1 MDSSRPRT
9 LRPRPKL
16 ITRVLPEHYS
26 STQKPVTNDS
36 IAYAHAGT
44 SALACLARGGLCRG
58 LPQQPTKSP
67 RSFPARRIT
76 CTRIHRPTDKH
87 TTRPHTHFTGLTSM
101 PGKIPLAITLA
112 LPLTITTAAQ
122 SPSTISSEDRTFMAS
137 QIYHVIS
144 PFFPGLAQQ
153 KFDAAYNT
161 QAHALDYLRPIPR
174 PIQPRSGG
182 IH

>member
-44 SALACLARGGLCRG
+44 SALAYLARGGLCRG

-67 RSFPARRIT
+67 RSFPAPSLT

-87 TTRPHTHFTGLTSM
+87 TTRRHTHFTGLTSM
-101 PGKIPLAITLA
+101 PGKIPLACTLA
-112 LPLTITTAAQ
+112 LALTITTAAQ
-122 SPSTISSEDRTFMAS
+122 SPSTISSEDRTFM
-137 QIYHVIS
+137 
-144 PFFPGLAQQ
+144 
-153 KFDAAYNT
+153 
-161 QAHALDYLRPIPR
+161 
-174 PIQPRSGG
+174 
-182 IH
+182 

>member
-1 MDSSRPRT
+1 
-9 LRPRPKL
+9 
-16 ITRVLPEHYS
+16 
-26 STQKPVTNDS
+26 
-36 IAYAHAGT
+36 
-44 SALACLARGGLCRG
+44 
-58 LPQQPTKSP
+58 
-67 RSFPARRIT
+67 
-76 CTRIHRPTDKH
+76 
-87 TTRPHTHFTGLTSM
+87 M

-112 LPLTITTAAQ
+112 LALTITTAAQ

-144 PFFPGLAQQ
+144 TFFPGLAQQ